1 MKTYTVQ
8 VNVNDKGTGFDV
20 VSPTGTTINLHLGQT
35 KGLNLTQGM
44 LYNKLVKKSGSYQV
58 TADEMRILLDISKR
72 PNVLAT
78 GLKNVQFKKAGK
90 YVAFEKK
97 FNDARHE
104 QNYINQMMK
113 NGYDYIGITDAY

>member
-8 VNVNDKGTGFDV
+8 VKVNDKGTGFEV
-20 VSPTGTTINLHLGQT
+20 VSPTGTSINLHLGQT
-35 KGLNLTQGM
+35 KGLKLEQSM
-44 LYNKLVKKSGSYQV
+44 LYNKLVKKSGNYQV
-58 TADEMRILLDISKR
+58 TADEMRTLLDISKHT
-72 PNVLAT
+72 NVLAN
-78 GLKNVQFKKAGK
+78 GLKNVQFKKSGK

-97 FNDARHE
+97 FNDEKHE